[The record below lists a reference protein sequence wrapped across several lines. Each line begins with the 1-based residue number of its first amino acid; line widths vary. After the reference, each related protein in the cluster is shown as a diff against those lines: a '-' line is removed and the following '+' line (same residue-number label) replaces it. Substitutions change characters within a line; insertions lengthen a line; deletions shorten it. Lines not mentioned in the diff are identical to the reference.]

1 MAAVESSL
9 EEEALR
15 RKERLKAL
23 RKKSGLPD
31 EKVLNV

>member
-1 MAAVESSL
+1 MAAVEGSL
-9 EEEALR
+9 EEEAHR

-23 RKKSGLPD
+23 RKKSGLSD